1 MVWRGPNME
10 RVRITWSVG
19 GYQEAAQKGSAE
31 EPQLN
36 HRHKPASTTCVALTI
51 FPYLAFRTFLFNSSP
66 RLCYISNSPSNI
78 LTITSTSF
86 PSALVPSRLHS
97 HSLGT
102 HANTRTCFFLPGDPH
117 SIPKFT
123 SVRVEANAWRTLFLS
138 MMTFRWSREHEP
150 TKYFE
155 QRQWNSVDSIS
166 LPNTSFMRD
175 QSGARACF
183 RENMAILRGE
193 GDGGLGFRV
202 GEKSVAFVSIA
213 VSFLSTGVYVVTV
226 TPGN

>member
-10 RVRITWSVG
+10 RVRIAWSVG

-102 HANTRTCFFLPGDPH
+102 HANTHKHVFFYLG
-117 SIPKFT
+117 IPIRYR
-123 SVRVEANAWRTLFLS
+123 SS
-138 MMTFRWSREHEP
+138 
-150 TKYFE
+150 
-155 QRQWNSVDSIS
+155 
-166 LPNTSFMRD
+166 
-175 QSGARACF
+175 RACEL
-183 RENMAILRGE
+183 RQTRGE
-193 GDGGLGFRV
+193 PFFYRWWPLGGRESTSPPSTSSRGSGTRWILSRCQTRVSCEIRVVHALASEKTWRFSGVRATEVWVLGWVRKASPLYQLLYLFYLQ
-202 GEKSVAFVSIA
+202 EFM
-213 VSFLSTGVYVVTV
+213 
-226 TPGN
+226 